1 MSIPTPK
8 SSLIIRELGEETLV
22 YDLATHRASCLNRG
36 AAEVFRACNGRR
48 SVTEIAARAGKRL
61 GRKVTAA
68 YVEIALDRLGRSGLV
83 EAAPRIASKRRR
95 ETLKRLAAAAIVL
108 PAITSVLAPEPAQA
122 QTCLGNMEIC
132 MVSSQC
138 CSGCCGQFSMRC
150 RPNFIPPSFLCA
162 PG

>member
-1 MSIPTPK
+1 MSIPARK
-8 SSLIIRELGEETLV
+8 NSLVVRELGEETLV
-22 YDLATHRASCLNRG
+22 YDLATHRASCLNQG

-48 SVTEIAARAGKRL
+48 SVAEIATMAGKRL
-61 GRKVTAA
+61 GQKVTAA
-68 YVEIALDRLGRSGLV
+68 YVQIALDRLSRSGLV

-95 ETLKRLAAAAIVL
+95 ETLKRLAAAALVL

-122 QTCLGNMEIC
+122 QTCLGNMEVC
-132 MVSSQC
+132 SMSSQC

-150 RPNFIPPSFLCA
+150 RPNFLPPDFLCA